1 MTNFASTI
9 SVGVRTGDALTQL
22 RQLQAEL
29 AKTTTAAQ
37 QLAAA
42 SVRRPSRGL
51 GAGMDTEARN
61 LAQALKTT
69 AREIQQSS
77 TSVENSYKR
86 VTDAQKGMGRAAPNS
101 TNAIKAHTTAMR
113 DAHAVARGLSGSLG
127 ALWMTYGN
135 LAPLLTAAAI
145 GTTMRSTYQV
155 GKDLEYRLSFIEAL
169 GNRPINPEEMM
180 PQVLGSMKTPLEA
193 AEALQAL
200 AQAGMNA
207 DQSLAALG
215 ATMRLSTLGELG
227 MTEAAIAMTGTIS
240 AFQLS
245 AEEAGRVGDVFA
257 KAAATSN
264 TSVAKITESMRQAS
278 TAAAQYNVSVEEVSA
293 GLAVM
298 AQRNI
303 VGSMAGTSY
312 RNMLKELYTPIA
324 RGAKAMEQLGISAYN
339 ADKSMK
345 PLSEVLLEVRD
356 RLVGMDEQS
365 RNIALEAIFGER
377 GGRAIRPILADLEA
391 YLDKVKEMEDATGFL
406 AEANTKLIDTVE
418 GASNR
423 LQSTV
428 QQSYS
433 KAFEG
438 VKGNVKDLLLALDSV
453 AASEGFVSAI
463 QTGTNVL
470 IAFGEA
476 TVRSGRVIMT
486 AAAAYLAIRA
496 SIAAVT
502 TATTLATA
510 AKEIRTRSTERSTQ
524 AITAETAA
532 LQANTAAQST
542 NNATTASGALTQTAR
557 AATRA
562 ASGVGTIMGTLSR
575 LTPVLGWVTL
585 GYVAVNAVMDSY
597 NKRANTASMA
607 ADNLIKRNEHHARTL
622 KNLADEA
629 ENAYERMRQGVTSDD
644 LLEDNLNQMTASQ
657 RQDLETVK
665 AAVDAEKSR
674 KQELQ
679 EQVVR
684 LQEQRQEHQKIIET
698 TWRNAKAREAVAIID
713 GQIRD
718 LNQQIEFTKD
728 KILTLEGKQAEA
740 AAKSA
745 EAEANKLRLME
756 AQEKIRSRNLGSRL
770 LQPFEYADEQ
780 YRQLEAKRQAG
791 TASERELILLAQL
804 AKETRG
810 GRSAQR
816 YQSFID
822 SAIEAS
828 GSLTEED
835 DLWLRTQAE
844 LEFKGSRGLTES
856 FSLAGSGGKGGS
868 GSREFISNAS
878 LIKQQYDRE
887 KSMFASIRDM
897 QIKGIRDL
905 EAVGRYSTEEA
916 AQKRREIWQTYVE
929 DTAAAAAVAADKIRA
944 VDPGSDY
951 LKELTAQGVLRD
963 AEHQKVL
970 AQFEERKRIAEE
982 AIRIEVEAEQARIN
996 LAGDLGKIREK
1007 IAQDEKKQAF
1017 ERSKQYMTDA
1027 EISGIEARERA
1038 EREYNRAIAKQIEL
1052 WEELVAIKQGDVAAA
1067 HSDPTGQNIQYTLT
1081 ELQKAQADAGAKAYA
1096 QGVSNYMRD
1105 QTIAAGAQRAFTHYQ
1120 NEALKTGDVIER
1132 AFIDTFDA
1140 MGSGLAEM
1148 VATGKADF
1156 RSLTVSVLENL
1167 SKMAMQAALNPL
1179 FGMIIK
1185 MGTSFIGGSVAPAG
1199 VTPGVD
1205 WTHSAK
1211 GNVFTAGQVQKFA
1224 KGGVFTNQIVSQ
1236 PTLAPMALFG
1246 EAPGES
1252 EAIMPLTRT
1261 SSGHLGVRAIPVG
1274 AQGTG
1279 GGNVFYMTTNVH
1291 VDAEGNA
1298 TSNTQADQ
1306 NLLTQFGTQLN
1317 NQIKDVIRR
1326 ETGQGGL
1333 IRKAIQSN

>member
-22 RQLQAEL
+22 KALQAEL

-42 SVRRPSRGL
+42 SARRPSHGL
-51 GAGMDTEARN
+51 GKGMDVEARN

-69 AREIQQSS
+69 ARDIEQSS
-77 TSVENSYKR
+77 RSVQGSYKQITEGHR
-86 VTDAQKGMGRAAPNS
+86 GMARAAPNS
-101 TNAIKAHTTAMR
+101 TTAIKAHTTAMR

-155 GKDLEYRLSFIEAL
+155 GKDLEYRLSFVEAL

-278 TAAAQYNVSVEEVSA
+278 TAAAQYNISVEEVSA
-293 GLAVM
+293 ALAVM

-345 PLSEVLLEVRD
+345 PLSEVLVEVRD
-356 RLVGMDEQS
+356 RMAGMDEQS
-365 RNIALEAIFGER
+365 RNTALEAIFGER
-377 GGRAIRPILADLEA
+377 GGRSIRPILADLEA
-391 YLDKVKEMEDATGFL
+391 YLDKIKEMEDATGFL

-476 TVRSGRVIMT
+476 SVRSGRVIMT

-502 TATTLATA
+502 TVTTLATA
-510 AKEIRTRSTERSTQ
+510 AKEIRTRFTERSTQ

-542 NNATTASGALTQTAR
+542 NNATTASGTLTQTAR
-557 AATRA
+557 AATSA
-562 ASGVGTIMGTLSR
+562 ASGVGAIMGVLSR

-607 ADNLIKRNEHHARTL
+607 ADNLIKRNEDHARTL

-629 ENAYERMRQGVTSDD
+629 ENAYERMRQDVTSDD

-665 AAVDAEKSR
+665 ASVEAEKSR

-698 TWRNAKAREAVAIID
+698 TWRNAKAREAVSIID

-728 KILTLEGKQAEA
+728 NILTLEGKQAEA

-791 TASERELILLAQL
+791 TASARELKLLDQL
-804 AKETRG
+804 AKETQG

-822 SAIEAS
+822 SAIDAS
-828 GSLTEED
+828 GGLTTED

-844 LEFKGSRGLTES
+844 LAFKGSRGLTES
-856 FSLAGSGGKGGS
+856 FSLAGSGGGGS

-951 LKELTAQGVLRD
+951 LKELSAQGVLRD
-963 AEHQKVL
+963 AEHQMVL

-982 AIRIEVEAEQARIN
+982 AIRIEVEAERARIN

-1017 ERSKQYMTDA
+1017 ERSKQYMTEA

-1038 EREYNRAIAKQIEL
+1038 EREYNREIAKQIEN
-1052 WEELVAIKQGDVAAA
+1052 WEKLVALKKGDVAAA

-1167 SKMAMQAALNPL
+1167 AKMATQAALNPL
-1179 FGMIIK
+1179 FGMLVRV
-1185 MGTSFIGGSVAPAG
+1185 GTSLIGGSAAPAG

-1246 EAPGES
+1246 EVPGES
-1252 EAIMPLTRT
+1252 EAIMPLART
-1261 SSGHLGVRAIPVG
+1261 SSGHLGVRALPVG
-1274 AQGTG
+1274 SQGAG

-1291 VDAEGNA
+1291 VDADGNT
-1298 TSNTQADQ
+1298 TSNTQADE
-1306 NLLTQFGTQLN
+1306 NLLSQFGNQLN
-1317 NQIKDVIRR
+1317 NQIKDVIKR

-1333 IRKAIQSN
+1333 IRRAIQGA